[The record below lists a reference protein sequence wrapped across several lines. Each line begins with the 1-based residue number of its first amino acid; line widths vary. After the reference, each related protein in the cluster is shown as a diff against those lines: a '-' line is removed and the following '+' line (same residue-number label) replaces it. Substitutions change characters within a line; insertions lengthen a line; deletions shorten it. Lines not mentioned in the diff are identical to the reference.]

1 MAATVAPNIDATT
14 AFPIRIARRAIPS
27 PGLRVLAGGNA
38 SQERSPTRH
47 HARRGTALMPL
58 LPVAYR
64 GSYLRRLLAP
74 RRPVELALLS
84 VIQETYL
91 AGAGTRTID
100 ALAETVGVAGTTP
113 SEVQARA
120 REWDQRVDAFRQRPL
135 RDIYPYLMLVE
146 TPVLVRVT
154 AGAECGHAVVAVGR
168 TAAGVREVVGFDVR
182 TEATPASFWHAFL
195 SDLRAR
201 GLANL
206 EVVTSDPLDG
216 LLPALVSVYPGARWQ
231 RCREGFVA
239 DALRVV
245 APTARAAVAASLRP
259 IFCQPD
265 AQSAL
270 AVVSRVRAQFEFA
283 YPELVEMLEG
293 PVGSL
298 LTYYQV
304 PASQRRGVTSLNA
317 LASLQRELRQSCQL
331 VGIFPHRRTLLRLC
345 GAVLQ
350 EISDEWAAR
359 ATPRRRRAMAAAAW
373 EAQVVSA
380 SRLVGSAWAAA

>member
-1 MAATVAPNIDATT
+1 MAATLAPNTVPT
-14 AFPIRIARRAIPS
+14 SAFPIAIARRSSAS
-27 PGLRVLAGGNA
+27 PGLRVLPGGSA
-38 SQERSPTRH
+38 PQERAPLRH
-47 HARRGTALMPL
+47 HSRRQAVLMPL

-74 RRPVELALLS
+74 RRPVERALLS

-100 ALAETVGVAGTTP
+100 ALAETVGVAGQT
-113 SEVQARA
+113 SAEVEAQA
-120 REWDQRVDAFRQRPL
+120 REWDQRVEAFRRRPL
-135 RDIYPYLMLVE
+135 RDLYPYLMLVE

-154 AGAECGHAVVAVGR
+154 AGAESGHAVVAVGR
-168 TAAGVREVVGFDVR
+168 TASGVREVVGFDVR
-182 TEATPASFWHAFL
+182 GESTPASFWHAFL

-206 EVVTSDPLDG
+206 EVLTSDPLDG
-216 LLPALVSVYPGARWQ
+216 LLPALGSVYPAARWQ

-239 DALRVV
+239 DALRLV
-245 APTARAAVAASLRP
+245 APSARGAVAASLRP
-259 IFCQPD
+259 IFWQPD

-270 AVVSRVRAQFEFA
+270 AVVSRVRKQFEFA
-283 YPELVEMLEG
+283 YPELVEMLEA

-304 PASQRRGVTSLNA
+304 GASQRRAVTSLNA

-345 GAVLQ
+345 GAILQ

-359 ATPRRRRAMAAAAW
+359 ATPNRRRARAVAAW
-373 EAQVVSA
+373 EAQVGSA
-380 SRLVGSAWAAA
+380 SRRVGSAWAAA